1 MSMTAPQQPPS
12 GFGQV
17 PHYGAPQM
25 PQSGSPTGY
34 PPAAAPGGP
43 APYGQQPH
51 PAGPAYGQPAPYG
64 QQPGPYGMP
73 QQAPQFGYVG
83 GPGMPPP
90 IPPKSNAGKVWGIL
104 GAVAGVLVIGTL
116 VSTLASSGGA
126 SSSGASGGPKYRI
139 TVPQTLAGGEYKLAK
154 DISQQAGSAV
164 PHDGANEHGIEAAGG
179 QYSSGTKSLVMLGLY
194 GVIDDPETTVDHT
207 IRGMTRDGKTEVAVA
222 DKEFTP
228 SGGGG
233 SLTCGVDV
241 RTEMGQK
248 VTLPFC
254 VWADSSTS
262 GSVAETDASE
272 LSKDPHSI
280 DLQEFADKAAKIRS
294 EVRKPRG

>member
-1 MSMTAPQQPPS
+1 MTTPQQPP
-12 GFGQV
+12 GVFGQA
-17 PHYGAPQM
+17 PGYGAPQGM
-25 PQSGSPTGY
+25 PPQHGQSAGY
-34 PPAAAPGGP
+34 PVGAASGGP
-43 APYGQQPH
+43 VPYGQQPH
-51 PAGPAYGQPAPYG
+51 PAGPVPYG
-64 QQPGPYGMP
+64 QPGPYGVPP
-73 QQAPQFGYVG
+73 QPQFGYGG

-90 IPPKSNAGKVWGIL
+90 VPPKRNAGKVWGII

-116 VSTLASSGGA
+116 VSALASSGGG
-126 SSSGASGGPKYRI
+126 SSPGASAGPGYRI

-154 DISQQAGSAV
+154 DISQQAGQAV

-194 GVIDDPETTVDHT
+194 GVIDDPGTTVDHSM
-207 IRGMTRDGKTEVAVA
+207 RGMTSDGKTEVAVA

-228 SGGGG
+228 SGGGD

-254 VWADSSTS
+254 IWADSTTS
-262 GSVAETDASE
+262 GNVVETDASE
-272 LSKDPHSI
+272 LSKDPRSVN
-280 DLQEFADKAAKIRS
+280 LQEFADKVGKIRD
-294 EVRKPRG
+294 EVRKPLG

>member
-1 MSMTAPQQPPS
+1 
-12 GFGQV
+12 
-17 PHYGAPQM
+17 
-25 PQSGSPTGY
+25 
-34 PPAAAPGGP
+34 
-43 APYGQQPH
+43 
-51 PAGPAYGQPAPYG
+51 
-64 QQPGPYGMP
+64 
-73 QQAPQFGYVG
+73 
-83 GPGMPPP
+83 MPP
-90 IPPKSNAGKVWGIL
+90 KRNAGKAWGII

-116 VSTLASSGGA
+116 VSTAARSGGGSSSGG
-126 SSSGASGGPKYRI
+126 SDGPRYRV

-154 DISQQAGSAV
+154 DISQQATEAM
-164 PHDGANEHGIEAAGG
+164 PHDGANEHNIKAAGG

-194 GVIDDPETTVDHT
+194 GVIDDPQTAIDHSM
-207 IRGMTRDGKTEVAVA
+207 RGMTSDGKTEVAVP

-228 SGGGG
+228 TGGGD

-262 GSVAETDASE
+262 GNVAETDASDVA
-272 LSKDPHSI
+272 KDPQSV

-294 EVRKPRG
+294 EVRKPLG